1 MESAIYPNVI
11 TVENEPLSFSGTTG
25 VAGGG
30 ATFDLGRHSTDP
42 KMVLL
47 SIVDHEWAHEANAYL
62 HINAMIPIQ
71 NDETE
76 EYLAATAIGINFNNG
91 AEKTIY
97 QFNIGHD
104 IQNGKLKIFLSNMQT
119 PNPFSEP
126 VANAVIIE

>member
-11 TVENEPLSFSGTTG
+11 TVQNEPLSFSSTTG

-30 ATFDLGRHSTDP
+30 ATFDLGQYSTDP

-47 SIVDHEWAHEANAYL
+47 SIVDHGWAHDSSSYLYVNAT
-62 HINAMIPIQ
+62 IPIK
-71 NDETE
+71 NDETG
-76 EYLAATAIGINFNNG
+76 EYLAATAIGINSKNG
-91 AEKTIY
+91 AETTTKL
-97 QFNIGHD
+97 FNIGHD
-104 IQNGKLKIFLSNMQT
+104 IQNGKLKIFLSNIQN